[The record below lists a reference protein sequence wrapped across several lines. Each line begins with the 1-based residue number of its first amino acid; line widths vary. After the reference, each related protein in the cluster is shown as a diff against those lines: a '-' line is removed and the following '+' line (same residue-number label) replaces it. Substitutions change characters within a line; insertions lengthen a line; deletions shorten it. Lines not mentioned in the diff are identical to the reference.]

1 MTQYSVQ
8 PKDQILV
15 KAMDFFFFC
24 QKLPGHIEQFATD
37 VLKTAS
43 EKAIQKATGD
53 LISNKIADKITQ
65 VSKTSP
71 PNNSQ
76 LVINEI
82 ERYISPEERQKII
95 DDLRLI

>member
-15 KAMDFFFFC
+15 KGYGFLLFC
-24 QKLPGHIEQFATD
+24 QKLADHVEQFATD

-53 LISNKIADKITQ
+53 LISNKIADRITQ
-65 VSKTSP
+65 VSNTSP
-71 PNNSQ
+71 QNNSQ
-76 LVINEI
+76 LVMNEG
-82 ERYISPEERQKII
+82 ERYISPEERQKIL